1 MRMWLAWERMDRVL
15 RTILLLL
22 ISILLLSPIVYCG
35 VSDNWHDQQRILQ
48 LVVLS
53 GSSLLLLFSFPL
65 PFARRMV
72 QVTLLVILG
81 LGSVSAFLSANPSW
95 AFKEWSVF
103 SGLMLFS
110 FNISV
115 SPEWVR
121 RAAIWGLVVLGGFF
135 CYQFLLYE
143 KVGGSIPLSG
153 TSRNKKPRFG
163 GAFYCLRF
171 VQRVRRMDRSTAL
184 TSLVR
189 VPMEM

>member
-1 MRMWLAWERMDRVL
+1 MAPLSWSLPWVNLLVPPSKGLSSLFRVTLKESGAAISPKLLQLGSPTTLRLIARNPNRFLNVKEAPRIAGRFHSGAHVMRMWLAWERMDRVL

-81 LGSVSAFLSANPSW
+81 LGSVSAFLSANPS
-95 AFKEWSVF
+95 
-103 SGLMLFS
+103 
-110 FNISV
+110 
-115 SPEWVR
+115 
-121 RAAIWGLVVLGGFF
+121 
-135 CYQFLLYE
+135 
-143 KVGGSIPLSG
+143 
-153 TSRNKKPRFG
+153 
-163 GAFYCLRF
+163 
-171 VQRVRRMDRSTAL
+171 
-184 TSLVR
+184 
-189 VPMEM
+189 